1 VIATRLTELLGI
13 RYPIVQAAMGYV
25 SGPRLA
31 AATSNAGGLGLIASA
46 TMTLAELEAAIAETA
61 GRTSA
66 PFGVNLR
73 ADAPDANE
81 RVRLIAAANIPVA
94 SFAQAPKPE
103 LIATLKEAGVVTI
116 ASVGARRHAEKAAGW
131 GIDAVIATGGE
142 GGGHVGAVPTSLLI
156 PQIAA
161 AVDIPVIAAGG
172 FFDGRGLVAALAWG
186 AAGVAMGTRFLLTS
200 DSPVADAV
208 KQVYL
213 AAALDG
219 TVVTRRVDGVPH
231 RVLRTSMVDQ
241 LEGLGRSDRLG
252 ARGGRLGARGG
263 GLAGRGGGLAGR
275 GGGLATL
282 ARSARNAAKFR
293 GVSGMSWREML
304 NQARA
309 MRRDGELSWAQVL
322 MAANTPVLLR
332 AAMVEGRTD
341 LGLMSSGQV
350 VGLITDLPSCAE
362 LIEAIIA
369 EAGAVLDRL
378 EGMRKSW

>member
-1 VIATRLTELLGI
+1 VIATRLTGLLGI
-13 RYPIVQAAMGYV
+13 RYPVVQAAMGYV

-46 TMTLAELEAAIAETA
+46 TMSLAELENAITETA
-61 GRTSA
+61 ARTSA

-73 ADAPDANE
+73 ADAPDAAE
-81 RVRLIAAANIPVA
+81 RVRLIVSAHVPVA

-103 LIATLKEAGVVTI
+103 LIAALKEAGVITI

-186 AAGVAMGTRFLLTS
+186 AAGIAMGTRFLLTS

-213 AAALDG
+213 DAGLDG
-219 TVVTRRVDGVPH
+219 TVVTEQVDGMPL
-231 RVLRTSMVDQ
+231 RVLRTTMIDQ
-241 LEGLGRSDRLG
+241 LES
-252 ARGGRLGARGG
+252 GGQVP
-263 GLAGRGGGLAGR
+263 
-275 GGGLATL
+275 LAT
-282 ARSARNAAKFR
+282 
-293 GVSGMSWREML
+293 
-304 NQARA
+304 
-309 MRRDGELSWAQVL
+309 DI
-322 MAANTPVLLR
+322 PVLLR
-332 AAMVEGRTD
+332 AAMVDGRTD

-350 VGLITDLPSCAE
+350 AGLIGDLPSCAE
-362 LIEAIIA
+362 LIEAIMA
-369 EAGAVLDRL
+369 EAGATLDRL
-378 EGMRKSW
+378 EGVREG